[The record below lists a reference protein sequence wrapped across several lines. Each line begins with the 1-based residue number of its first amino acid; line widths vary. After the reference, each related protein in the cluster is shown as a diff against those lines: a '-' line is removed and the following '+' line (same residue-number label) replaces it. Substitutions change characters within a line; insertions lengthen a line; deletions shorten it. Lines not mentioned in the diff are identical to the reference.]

1 MFNNKCLFKLI
12 CKLGF
17 VGYVLSIA
25 YRAWSAY
32 PTWSTVS
39 LVYWSKGH
47 SGAGLGLMGWCMKC
61 DQAFL
66 V

>member
-1 MFNNKCLFKLI
+1 MVCISYLVN
-12 CKLGF
+12 
-17 VGYVLSIA
+17 A
-25 YRAWSAY
+25 M
-32 PTWSTVS
+32 VS

-47 SGAGLGLMGWCMKC
+47 SAAGLGLMGWCMKC